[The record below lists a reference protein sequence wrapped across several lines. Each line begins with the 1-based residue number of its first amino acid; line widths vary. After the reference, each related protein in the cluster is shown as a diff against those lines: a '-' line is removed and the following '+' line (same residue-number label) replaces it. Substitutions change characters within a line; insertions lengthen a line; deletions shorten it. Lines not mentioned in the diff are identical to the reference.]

1 MTETNKTDIKVAILD
16 LYDGHPNQGM
26 RCFQEILDK
35 YRIQNQLDLSY
46 EVFDVRGKN
55 EVPGTDFDIYISSGG
70 PGSPIDSEGSV
81 WENNYFNLI
90 NKIEKHNNSSHQQKK
105 YIFFVC
111 HSFQLI
117 CRYYGLG
124 MVNKRY
130 SPSFGIL
137 PAHQT
142 AYAHHDPVFAGLPE
156 PFYAVDSRSWQV
168 IQPNNE
174 RFAELGATLL
184 AVEKERPNVAYERCI
199 MAIRFSEYFFGTQFH
214 PEADPEGMLLR
225 LMEPDK
231 KEETIA
237 EHGENKYYE
246 MLERL
251 NDPDKIMLT
260 QNTMIP
266 NFLNQ
271 AILTFQE
278 V

>member
-1 MTETNKTDIKVAILD
+1 MTDTDKTPVKVAILD
-16 LYDGHPNQGM
+16 LYDGYPNQGM

-35 YRIQNQLDLSY
+35 YRIQNQLNLNY
-46 EVFDVRGKN
+46 QVFDVRKSN
-55 EVPGTDFDIYISSGG
+55 HVPGTDFDIYISSGG
-70 PGSPIDSEGSV
+70 PGSPLESEGTD

-90 NKIEKHNNSSHQQKK
+90 DQIQAHNESGHPQKK
-105 YIFFVC
+105 YVFFVC
-111 HSFQLI
+111 HSFQLM
-117 CRYYGLG
+117 CRHYGLG
-124 MVNKRY
+124 TVNKRH

-137 PAHQT
+137 PVHQT
-142 AYAHHDPVFAGLPE
+142 AEGNQELVFAGLPE

-168 IQPNNE
+168 IQPNYK
-174 RFAELGATLL
+174 RFSELGATLL
-184 AVEKERPNVAYERCI
+184 AIEKERPNVTYERCM

-214 PEADPEGMLLR
+214 PEADPEGMRLR
-225 LMEPDK
+225 LLEPDK

-237 EHGENKYYE
+237 EHGEQKYHE

-278 V
+278 I